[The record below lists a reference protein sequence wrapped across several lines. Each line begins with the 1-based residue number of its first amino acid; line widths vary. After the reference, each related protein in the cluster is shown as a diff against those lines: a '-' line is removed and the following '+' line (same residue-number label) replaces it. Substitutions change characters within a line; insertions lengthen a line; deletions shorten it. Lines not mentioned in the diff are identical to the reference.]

1 MKFITEDDL
10 RDLYKKEPFTQYEI
24 KPGTR
29 ITPGARQF
37 LADRGIHMFDN
48 LSSWANN
55 IKPGVKKAKG
65 PVKAASLERR
75 KQLSLMRLES
85 KLDSVAVLLLEGIDT
100 LLERDAELA
109 QKIIYLYRHISG
121 FKSLLHGKGSVSD
134 LCCEKCTGFN
144 QDNFSDYID
153 DCFEITEVH
162 IQLDKGKN
170 ILLLH
175 KLRCALRA
183 FELDILDTYDCHD
196 GESKSCEE
204 MLVKVNQIINT
215 ISQYI
220 CHETGGEICQ
230 RK

>member
-10 RDLYKKEPFTQYEI
+10 RALYKKEPFTQYEI
-24 KPGTR
+24 KSGTR

-48 LSSWANN
+48 VSWANN
-55 IKPGVKKAKG
+55 KPGSKKAKDSL
-65 PVKAASLERR
+65 KAPSLERR
-75 KQLSLMRLES
+75 KKLSLMRLES
-85 KLDSVAVLLLEGIDT
+85 KLESVAVLFLEGIDI
-100 LLERDAELA
+100 LFERDALFA
-109 QKIIYLYRHISG
+109 QKIVYLYRQLSSL
-121 FKSLLHGKGSVSD
+121 KNLLHGKGPVPD

-144 QDNFSDYID
+144 QDNFSDYME
-153 DCFEITEVH
+153 DCFEITDFH
-162 IQLDKGKN
+162 IQLDKGKEL
-170 ILLLH
+170 LLLH

-183 FELDILDTYDCHD
+183 FELDILETYDCHD

-215 ISQYI
+215 LSQYI
-220 CHETGGEICQ
+220 CHGTGGEICQ